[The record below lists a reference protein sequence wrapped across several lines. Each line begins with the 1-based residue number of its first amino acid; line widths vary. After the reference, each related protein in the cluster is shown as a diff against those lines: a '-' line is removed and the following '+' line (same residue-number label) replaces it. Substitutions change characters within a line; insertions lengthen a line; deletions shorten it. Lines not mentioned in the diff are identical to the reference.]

1 MKARFTLAEIQQHA
15 LGIVDRDGLV
25 GLTMRSLAASLGT
38 GPMTLYNY
46 VDGREALEELVV
58 DAVAARVETP
68 EPSDDWL
75 ADTRAV
81 ATALWRTVRAHPAT
95 VPLVLTRRTSS
106 AGSLAPAEALAAA
119 LARGGLQGADLL
131 VAFRV
136 VMAFVMGIAQS
147 ELAGPL
153 ARDESQDAAA
163 ERIGALAHDTLPT
176 LSELA
181 SIGAKFADLE
191 FEQGLT
197 VILTGVASTT
207 RPRQAYG
214 LSER

>member
-15 LGIVDRDGLV
+15 LGIVDRDGLT

-153 ARDESQDAAA
+153 AREESQDTAAA
-163 ERIGALAHDTLPT
+163 RIGALAHDTLPV

-181 SIGAKFADLE
+181 SIGAEFADVE

-207 RPRQAYG
+207 RPHPTDD
-214 LSER
+214 LSDR

>member
-58 DAVAARVETP
+58 DAVAACVETP

-153 ARDESQDAAA
+153 AREESQDAAA
-163 ERIGALAHDTLPT
+163 ARIGALAHDTLPT
-176 LSELA
+176 LAELA
-181 SIGAKFADLE
+181 SISAEFADVE

-197 VILTGVASTT
+197 VILAGVASTT
-207 RPRQAYG
+207 RPHPTDD
-214 LSER
+214 LSDC